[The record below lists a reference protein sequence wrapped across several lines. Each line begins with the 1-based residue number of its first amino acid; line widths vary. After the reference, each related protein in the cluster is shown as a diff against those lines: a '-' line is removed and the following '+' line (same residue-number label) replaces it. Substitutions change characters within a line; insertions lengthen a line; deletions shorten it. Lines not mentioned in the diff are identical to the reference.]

1 MSFSVEGDYFETC
14 NCEVSCPCVWLRPAD
29 NDACELMLAWH
40 VDVGQKDGVDLS
52 GLNAVMAVHS
62 PKQMTDGGWK
72 AALYLDD
79 RATPE
84 QSEALGAVF
93 SGGAGGHLAAVAP
106 LIGEVAGVAP
116 AAINLVLLMVRRG
129 RPGAIDRMIARFAEL
144 LRRERG
150 IVLAEVRT
158 ALPLDDGQR
167 AEIAARLRV
176 LTGEQVEMDETV
188 DPDLIGGV
196 AVRIGDRLYDAS
208 VRSRLERLRARL
220 TAV

>member
-1 MSFSVEGDYFETC
+1 MALLGTTLQHPE
-14 NCEVSCPCVWLRPAD
+14 LRALLQHPA
-29 NDACELMLAWH
+29 
-40 VDVGQKDGVDLS
+40 V
-52 GLNAVMAVHS
+52 
-62 PKQMTDGGWK
+62 PF
-72 AALYLDD
+72 
-79 RATPE
+79 PE
-84 QSEALGAVF
+84 KEKVLRRVLGR
-93 SGGAGGHLAAVAP
+93 
-106 LIGEVAGVAP
+106 GVAP
-116 AAINLVLLMVRRG
+116 AAVNLVLLMVRRG

-167 AEIAARLRV
+167 AELTARLRA

-188 DPDLIGGV
+188 DEDLIGGV

>member
-116 AAINLVLLMVRRG
+116 AAITF
-129 RPGAIDRMIARFAEL
+129 DRSNGSMR
-144 LRRERG
+144 
-150 IVLAEVRT
+150 AEVAGT
-158 ALPLDDGQR
+158 LSMQAEELKGMDGTTSPVITNPLSIAVTQPVTQAKAGNVSYHGHWD
-167 AEIAARLRV
+167 AEYSDTNSFV
-176 LTGEQVEMDETV
+176 TSFKYEG
-188 DPDLIGGV
+188 
-196 AVRIGDRLYDAS
+196 
-208 VRSRLERLRARL
+208 
-220 TAV
+220 

>member
-1 MSFSVEGDYFETC
+1 
-14 NCEVSCPCVWLRPAD
+14 
-29 NDACELMLAWH
+29 
-40 VDVGQKDGVDLS
+40 
-52 GLNAVMAVHS
+52 MARRDTS
-62 PKQMTDGGWK
+62 ARRYGEAAFQTGRTDGT
-72 AALYLDD
+72 LDAWD
-79 RATPE
+79 RDMSILGETLRHPE
-84 QSEALGAVF
+84 LRRLLQHPAIPFADKERVLRKVLGR
-93 SGGAGGHLAAVAP
+93 AVAP
-106 LIGEVAGVAP
+106 P
-116 AAINLVLLMVRRG
+116 AINLVLLMVRRG

-158 ALPLDDGQR
+158 ALPLDEGLR
-167 AEIAARLRV
+167 AEIAARLRA
-176 LTGEQVEMDETV
+176 LTGEMVEMEETV